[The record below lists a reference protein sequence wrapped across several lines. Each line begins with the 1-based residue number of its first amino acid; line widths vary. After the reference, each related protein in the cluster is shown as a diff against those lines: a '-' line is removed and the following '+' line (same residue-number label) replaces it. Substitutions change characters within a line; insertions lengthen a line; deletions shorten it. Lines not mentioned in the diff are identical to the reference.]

1 MLMSCSASRSAE
13 VCQPVGTRQRGQ
25 PQTRIGI
32 GCFFEGGERTVQD
45 TADDR
50 ARIRTRWTMART
62 VIRLQRGDL
71 DRIVADALR
80 GDRCGLRHV
89 APRAH
94 ADTLTSTTVNP
105 RRSSM
110 LSMTVLDLS
119 SAIND
124 FANFL
129 QICCEVPGVGA
140 DTSQRVASKIT
151 GKTDW
156 LPAKLQSTARLT
168 RPLHRRAR
176 RRSPRLPSAAS
187 SGRLLLTSPGEAVD
201 RARRRHRQK
210 VNEF

>member
-1 MLMSCSASRSAE
+1 RAASCW
-13 VCQPVGTRQRGQ
+13 P
-25 PQTRIGI
+25 
-32 GCFFEGGERTVQD
+32 
-45 TADDR
+45 
-50 ARIRTRWTMART
+50 
-62 VIRLQRGDL
+62 
-71 DRIVADALR
+71 
-80 GDRCGLRHV
+80 
-89 APRAH
+89 PRAH

-176 RRSPRLPSAAS
+176 RRSPAS
-187 SGRLLLTSPGEAVD
+187 KRGVERALIANVAGRG
-201 RARRRHRQK
+201 R
-210 VNEF
+210 